1 MKIVINAGS
10 NLSLD
15 TGTILDVSDSVGA
28 DLVAKGIAHDAGTL
42 PAVAEGKTR
51 VVVTSGFSTVDSSP
65 VGGSVIDIDS
75 AFAAQLIAQG
85 KCAAVS

>member
-10 NLSLD
+10 NLNLD

-51 VVVTSGFSTVDSSP
+51 VVVMSGFSTVDMSP

-85 KCAAVS
+85 MCAAVS